1 MTILAAT
8 SEFDGFTE
16 LPALSALIRYT
27 DLTES
32 GPNSRVG
39 NAVLYPAIARLG
51 FTPTNGVWLHARV
64 LSRASSSAHDGPSW
78 ILGLEDGDG
87 NVICGLWNPTAGS
100 QADETLW
107 FRTHAGVEEA
117 FPVFGAASIDMY
129 VKIGDPDGV
138 FLAYI
143 DGILQFVHEGALKPG
158 TSEVVASV
166 RVEGCSDRSNDFYNV
181 PWAELIVA
189 DGPTLGFRL
198 HTLPLVSDGSP
209 AAFAG
214 SVTSI
219 SGTAFADVADAMVA
233 STVGQTHLFNLADTP
248 ALPADTA
255 IFGVSFVAAAFKSG
269 ASPVQR
275 FDGRAGADLL
285 GAPVDIGDAL
295 GAVRFFWDV
304 NPATGVAWTASEIDA
319 TQFGLEALA

>member
-39 NAVLYPAIARLG
+39 NAVLYPARARLG
-51 FTPTNGVWLHARV
+51 FTPTNGVWLHSRI
-64 LSRASSSAHDGPSW
+64 LPRASSGAHDGPSW

-87 NVICGLWNPTAGS
+87 NVICGLWNPASGS
-100 QADETLW
+100 QADDTFWL
-107 FRTHAGVEEA
+107 RTHAGVEAA

-138 FLAYI
+138 FLAYV
-143 DGILQFVHEGALKPG
+143 DGVLQFVHEGVLKPG

-166 RVEGCSDRSNDFYNV
+166 RVEGCSDRTNDFYNM

-189 DGPTLGFRL
+189 DVPTLGFRL
-198 HTLPLVSDGSP
+198 HTLPLVSDGTP
-209 AAFAG
+209 AQFAG
-214 SVTSI
+214 AVAGI
-219 SGTAFADVADAMVA
+219 STIEFAEVADAMV
-233 STVGQTHLFNLADTP
+233 SDTVGQAHLFTLAGMP
-248 ALPADTA
+248 ALPADTT
-255 IFGVSFVAAAFKSG
+255 IVGVSLVAAAFTSG

-275 FDGRAGADLL
+275 FDGRADAALL
-285 GAPVDIGDAL
+285 GAPVEIGDAL

-304 NPATGVAWTASEIDA
+304 NPATGAAWTAVGIDA

>member
-27 DLTES
+27 DPAES

-39 NAVLYPAIARLG
+39 NAVLFPTRARLG

-64 LSRASSSAHDGPSW
+64 QPRTTSSAHEGPSW
-78 ILGLEDGDG
+78 ILGLEDADG

-107 FRTHAGVEEA
+107 FRTHAGLEA
-117 FPVFGAASIDMY
+117 AVPVFGAASIDMF

-138 FLAYI
+138 FLAYV
-143 DGILQFVHEGALKPG
+143 DGILQVVHEGVLKPG
-158 TSEVVASV
+158 TSELVASV
-166 RVEGCSDRSNDFYNV
+166 RVEGSSDRTTDFYNV

-189 DGPTLGFRL
+189 DVPTLGFRL
-198 HTLPLVSDGSP
+198 HTLPLVSDGTP
-209 AAFAG
+209 AEFAG
-214 SVTSI
+214 SVASI
-219 SGTAFADVADAMVA
+219 STTTFSDVADAMVA
-233 STVGQTHLFNLADTP
+233 STVGQAHVFNLADAP
-248 ALPADTA
+248 ALPADTT
-255 IFGVSFVAAAFKSG
+255 IVGVSFVAAAFTSG

-275 FDGRAGADLL
+275 FDGRADAALL
-285 GAPVDIGDAL
+285 GAPVDIADAL

-304 NPATGVAWTASEIDA
+304 DPATGAAWTAAGIDG

>member
-39 NAVLYPAIARLG
+39 NAVLYPARARLG
-51 FTPTNGVWLHARV
+51 FTPTNGVWLHSRI
-64 LSRASSSAHDGPSW
+64 LPRASSGAHDGPSW
-78 ILGLEDGDG
+78 ILGLEDADG
-87 NVICGLWNPTAGS
+87 NVICGLWNPSSGS
-100 QADETLW
+100 QAEDTLW
-107 FRTHAGVEEA
+107 LRTHAGLEIAV
-117 FPVFGAASIDMY
+117 PVFGAAQLDMY

-143 DGILQFVHEGALKPG
+143 DGILQVVHEGVLKPG
-158 TSEVVASV
+158 TSELVASL
-166 RVEGCSDRSNDFYNV
+166 RVEGCSDRTNDFYNV
-181 PWAELIVA
+181 PWAELIIA

-198 HTLPLVSDGSP
+198 HTLPLVSDGTP
-209 AAFAG
+209 AEFAG
-214 SVTSI
+214 SVASI
-219 SGTAFADVADAMVA
+219 SGIAFSDVADAMVA
-233 STVGQTHLFNLADTP
+233 SAVGQAHVFNLADMP
-248 ALPADTA
+248 ALPADTT

-275 FDGRAGADLL
+275 FDGRAGAALL
-285 GAPVDIGDAL
+285 GAPVDIADAL

-304 NPATGVAWTASEIDA
+304 NPATGAAWTALEIDA